1 MPIWIVD
8 KNSVGLRCNSNAACA
23 PVMLS
28 SAMETNNARR
38 LDDKAISDMANKAF
52 SKVNKTISKTSI
64 KRSFNAQGA
73 QWVNQ

>member
-1 MPIWIVD
+1 
-8 KNSVGLRCNSNAACA
+8 
-23 PVMLS
+23 MLS